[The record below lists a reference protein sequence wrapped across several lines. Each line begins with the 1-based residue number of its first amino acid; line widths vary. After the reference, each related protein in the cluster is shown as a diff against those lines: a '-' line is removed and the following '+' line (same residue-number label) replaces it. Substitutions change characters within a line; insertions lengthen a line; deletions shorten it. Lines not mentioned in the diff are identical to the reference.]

1 MSTIGGGDAV
11 FGQDGKLYALP
22 AFAGFLSYRHNWGKK
37 PWFMENWPGI
47 IRTNFTLS
55 WLNIDNYEF
64 QDGGDYNK
72 TWRAS
77 ANLLYFP
84 TQNLRLGGE
93 LLWGKRENKDG
104 SSGDASQLQLSAR
117 YNF

>member
-1 MSTIGGGDAV
+1 
-11 FGQDGKLYALP
+11 L
-22 AFAGFLSYRHNWGKK
+22 AGFLSYQHAWASKG
-37 PWFMENWPGI
+37 WFMKDWPGI
-47 IRTNFTLS
+47 MRSNFTLS
-55 WLNIDNYEF
+55 WIDVDNYKF
-64 QDGGDYNK
+64 QDGKDYRQ

-93 LLWGKRENKDG
+93 LLWGLRKNKDG
-104 SSGDASQLQLSAR
+104 SEGTAMQLQLSAR